1 MPAYLVGAFFNPRGL
16 LALLKQEAIKN
27 YMQFT
32 FQTDTTFRDFRHVH
46 LLQPPPEGVY
56 IHGIHLWGCS
66 IEKTT
71 NEFHDQ
77 ASRQGYV
84 PLPVLHLQCYPV
96 NEKPALQ
103 EPSFQCPLYGS
114 RTVPT

>member
-1 MPAYLVGAFFNPRGL
+1 MALNHLTSYLH
-16 LALLKQEAIKN
+16 
-27 YMQFT
+27 T
-32 FQTDTTFRDFRHVH
+32 F

-71 NEFHDQ
+71 NEFQDQ
-77 ASRQGYV
+77 ASRQGYA

-103 EPSFQCPLYGS
+103 EPSFQCPLYAS
-114 RTVPT
+114 RIAPRDPIMEIDIKKEGIPPMRWALRGLTATIWPY